1 MHSAPRLSLA
11 LVALATCG
19 SAFAA
24 GPGPVKTYSGE
35 AAMPSDREQREVAA
49 LFDRWNAALA
59 TGNPSEVVA
68 LYAPDG
74 ILQPTVSNE
83 VRVGPDAINRYFV
96 DFLKLEPHGTI
107 NYREVRVLDADTA
120 LDSGVYTFA
129 ITKDGKPAQV
139 QARYTY
145 VYEKVDGEWKIV
157 NHHSSAMPEPV
168 PAQAA
173 AR

>member
-1 MHSAPRLSLA
+1 MRLLPRLGLA
-11 LVALATCG
+11 VAVLAACG
-19 SAFAA
+19 TAFADDHGKGRA
-24 GPGPVKTYSGE
+24 YTG
-35 AAMPSDREQREVAA
+35 AAAQPADPREREVAA

-59 TGNPSEVVA
+59 TGKPREVVA
-68 LYAPDG
+68 LYAPNG

-83 VRVGPDAINRYFV
+83 VRVGPEAIERYFV
-96 DFLKLEPHGTI
+96 DFLKLQPRGTI
-107 NYREVRVLDADTA
+107 NFREIRVLDADTA

-129 ITKDGKPAQV
+129 ITKDGKPQNV

-145 VYEKVDGEWKIV
+145 VYEKVGGQWKIA

-168 PAQAA
+168 AATA

>member
-1 MHSAPRLSLA
+1 MRLIPLGI
-11 LVALATCG
+11 ALAAAVACG
-19 SAFAA
+19 PALAHDHGKVPPKAYTGTAA
-24 GPGPVKTYSGE
+24 SPTDP
-35 AAMPSDREQREVAA
+35 REREVAV

-59 TGNPSEVVA
+59 TGNPRTVVA
-68 LYAPDG
+68 LYAPNG

-83 VRVGPDAINRYFV
+83 VRVGPEAIERYFV
-96 DFLKLEPHGTI
+96 DFLKLKPRGTI
-107 NYREVRVLDADTA
+107 NFREIRVLDADTA

-129 ITKDGKPAQV
+129 LDRDGATQHM

-145 VYEKVDGEWKIV
+145 IYEKVGGEWKIA

-168 PAQAA
+168 AATA

>member
-1 MHSAPRLSLA
+1 MRAFPRLSLA
-11 LVALATCG
+11 LVALAACG
-19 SAFAA
+19 AAVAA
-24 GPGPVKTYSGE
+24 GPGPVKTYTGE
-35 AAMPSDREQREVAA
+35 APTPADREQREIAA

-59 TGNPSEVVA
+59 TGNPRQVVA

-83 VRVGPDAINRYFV
+83 VRVGPEAIERYFV
-96 DFLKLEPHGTI
+96 DFLKLKPRGTI
-107 NYREVRVLDADTA
+107 NFREIRVLDADTA

-129 ITKDGKPAQV
+129 ITKDGKPAEV

-145 VYEKVDGEWKIV
+145 VYEKVGGEWKIA

-168 PAQAA
+168 PA
-173 AR
+173 R